1 MANKFIKSKAPKNAT
16 GPGFRTSDHFKGSI
30 FSGGKSRPNAPKVVF
45 NPSAY
50 RSTQHKGG
58 S

>member
-1 MANKFIKSKAPKNAT
+1 MANKFIKSKAAKNAT

-30 FSGGKSRPNAPKVVF
+30 FSGGKSKFSAPVTKF
-45 NPSAY
+45 NPSAF

-58 S
+58 

>member
-1 MANKFIKSKAPKNAT
+1 MNKFIKSKASKNAT

-30 FSGGKSRPNAPKVVF
+30 FGGGKSKPNAPKVVF